1 MRSGPISSAVRVF
14 RLAKILPHS
23 FPPCKGSGLELHTK
37 LKLKRQTELEQLRE
51 FVECPKSEP
60 NYVAKFTVVR
70 AQLT

>member
-37 LKLKRQTELEQLRE
+37 LKLKLKL
-51 FVECPKSEP
+51 K
-60 NYVAKFTVVR
+60 R
-70 AQLT
+70 ADE